1 MVHGYG
7 FVRRGFETAER
18 PLVFALNT
26 ILMVA
31 GPTCG
36 PTGVNHP
43 PLTSQ
48 NIQPHEKSLTRYRAR
63 GETQTMS
70 LALGTYPEGKERV
83 KGKASRIQSS
93 RIGSA
98 LAYVRRNA
106 QHRELKLTRV
116 QAICAQYRSNGCCV
130 HLWSHRL
137 PSMSSSPLVPKHTV
151 CYGVIQLV
159 VDPLRQ

>member
-1 MVHGYG
+1 M
-7 FVRRGFETAER
+7 RRGFETAKR
-18 PLVFALNT
+18 PRVFALNT

-31 GPTCG
+31 GPTCR
-36 PTGVNHP
+36 PTGVNRP

-48 NIQPHEKSLTRYRAR
+48 NIQSHEKSR

-70 LALGTYPEGKERV
+70 LALGTNPEGKERV

-98 LAYVRRNA
+98 LAYVRQNA
-106 QHRELKLTRV
+106 QHRELKLTRA
-116 QAICAQYRSNGCCV
+116 QAICAQYCSNGCCV

-137 PSMSSSPLVPKHTV
+137 PSTSSSPLVPKYTV